1 MTAWLYLEPLPSL
14 HHCSLAQ
21 SSPSSSFYWWSVS
34 PVNLVMISSINVCY
48 QFGFVREAPP
58 VIQLAYSFGLADTWF
73 HGNFIF
79 GRPSPKIYVTPPL
92 IPHLRSVGKFYLNV
106 QNMVL
111 WDFCD
116 KILLLVQMIIMLV
129 LRQSNAIS
137 RLKNLEVDSR
147 GHFFIQKQCPWQKGK
162 P

>member
-1 MTAWLYLEPLPSL
+1 MTAWLYLEPLSSS

-34 PVNLVMISSINVCY
+34 PVNHDLKHQCLLPVWVCEGGAASDPTCILLWLGRHLVSWKLYIW
-48 QFGFVREAPP
+48 EA
-58 VIQLAYSFGLADTWF
+58 L
-73 HGNFIF
+73 
-79 GRPSPKIYVTPPL
+79 PKNICNPPL

-129 LRQSNAIS
+129 LRQSNALS
-137 RLKNLEVDSR
+137 RLKKILKWTAEAIFSSK
-147 GHFFIQKQCPWQKGK
+147 KQCPRQKGK